1 MPYLGNI
8 PSPIILQDV
17 LGNYNFDYGTLYI
30 DSVNNRVGIGTS
42 SPASKLELGT
52 LGAFCL
58 QTGSVKFTTT
68 PTAGATDGLIW
79 DTNNAAAYYQWKIN
93 GTNSLFIN
101 ASGNVGIGTV
111 SPSSKLHVRYDAGSV
126 EGYTSKHIFQTTDQK
141 LVIGTYWQPG
151 VGQYAYINSTNDAET
166 GATDLLFKG
175 GSSERMRITSAGY
188 VGIGTSSPTKRLHVY
203 DSTSVVGNPTIRLE
217 GATGGYGAGIEAGAA
232 VTGGS
237 YVAMGKIV
245 WDGENSWNTTSSTQD
260 SYMTIHTTS
269 DGTLTERMRITSAGN
284 VGIGTTSPSFT
295 LDVNGSA
302 RSSYILFGS
311 NLSAPTADAAIYR
324 PADGTLGFVTAS
336 TERMRIASGG
346 SIYMGTTTA
355 SLAVRLAISYTGAG
369 SMYGI
374 EMRPTSSGSTY
385 ALYMYNSAGS
395 YVGGINPTDSV
406 TNYLSASDY
415 RLKENVVALNDP
427 IERLKQL
434 LPRRFNFKNDPNNT
448 VDGFIAHEV
457 SPIVPEAVNG
467 EKDQIDK
474 NGNPVYQGMDNS
486 KLVPLL
492 TACIQK
498 AIEKIEM
505 LESRIQQL
513 ETN

>member
-42 SPASKLELGT
+42 SPTST
-52 LGAFCL
+52 
-58 QTGSVKFTTT
+58 FTVEGGVTEIRSGGYLMLR
-68 PTAGATDGLIW
+68 PTANDW
-79 DTNNAAAYYQWKIN
+79 DFRLQ
-93 GTNSLFIN
+93 SL
-101 ASGNVGIGTV
+101 SGNKIGIFSGG
-111 SPSSKLHVRYDAGSV
+111 D
-126 EGYTSKHIFQTTDQK
+126 
-141 LVIGTYWQPG
+141 LVNP
-151 VGQYAYINSTNDAET
+151 V
-166 GATDLLFKG
+166 ATFVNG
-175 GSSERMRITSAGY
+175 GN
-188 VGIGTSSPTKRLHVY
+188 VGIGTSSPTKTLTIGGVGDQYINRSVDNGSIIVSGGIGITAGQLSGGFVARGETSSYNQSGIEIYANGVERLRITSAGNVGIGTSSPSSLLHVKHPSGNLYTRFEGYSNSFLSKMYISSISSGDGGIQY
-203 DSTSVVGNPTIRLE
+203 DGNNNTMDIFSYGDMKFNVG
-217 GATGGYGAGIEAGAA
+217 TGNIS
-232 VTGGS
+232 GS
-237 YVAMGKIV
+237 IA
-245 WDGENSWNTTSSTQD
+245 N
-260 SYMTIHTTS
+260 
-269 DGTLTERMRITSAGN
+269 ERMRITSAGN
-284 VGIGTTSPSFT
+284 VGIGTASPSYT

-302 RSSYILFGS
+302 RSDYILFGS
-311 NLSAPTADAAIYR
+311 NSSAPTADAAIYR
-324 PADGTLGFVTAS
+324 PANGTLGLVTNS
-336 TERMRIASGG
+336 SERMRITSAGN
-346 SIYMGTTTA
+346 IYFGTTTD
-355 SLAVRLAISYTGAG
+355 LGLTTRLSISYTGAG

-374 EMRPTSSGSTY
+374 VMKPTSSGSTY

-395 YVGGINPTDSV
+395 FVGGINPTDSV
-406 TNYLSASDY
+406 TNYVSASDY

-434 LPRRFNFKNDPNNT
+434 LPRRFNFKNTPNNT

-457 SPIVPEAVNG
+457 SSIVPEAVIG

-474 NGNPVYQGMDNS
+474 NGNPVYQAMDNS

-492 TACIQK
+492 TASIQK